1 MRVLVVEDDPGVNS
15 VLVESLQVAGCDT
28 VDAAFSGE
36 EAIGLALKAPYD
48 LVMLD
53 LLLPGVGGLDILPL
67 LRTAA
72 PEAVITIAS
81 GYANLVT
88 ETDMLYAN
96 LVFTKPFSLEK
107 TRKLVELSRD
117 ISSNRLALRRLG
129 DLMPLTE
136 G

>member
-1 MRVLVVEDDPGVNS
+1 MRVLVVEDDIGVNT
-15 VLVESLQVAGCDT
+15 VLVESLQAAGAE
-28 VDAAFSGE
+28 VIDAAFSGE
-36 EAIGLALKAPYD
+36 EAIGLALRTPYD

-81 GYANLVT
+81 GYPNLVT

-96 LVFTKPFSLEK
+96 LVFSKPFSLGK
-107 TRKLVELSRD
+107 TRRLVELSRG
-117 ISSNRLALRRLG
+117 ITQNRLALRDLG
-129 DLMPLTE
+129 DLVPATE

>member
-1 MRVLVVEDDPGVNS
+1 MRVLVVEDEPEVNS
-15 VLVESLQVAGCDT
+15 VLVECLEVAGCET

-36 EAIGLALKAPYD
+36 EAIGLALQAPYD

-81 GYANLVT
+81 GFPNLVT

-96 LVFTKPFSLEK
+96 LVFAKPFSLEK
-107 TRKLVELSRD
+107 TKRLVELSRQ
-117 ISSNRLALRRLG
+117 INLNRLALRNLG
-129 DLMPLTE
+129 DLMPVAE
-136 G
+136 